1 MRVFKF
7 GGASVKSADAVKNV
21 SKVLNAQAEG
31 PLVVVISAM
40 GKITNKMEQLVD
52 AYFYNKETKK
62 QLFEEVR
69 YFHQTITDELQIDEY
84 DYYEVDNLLIE
95 LECIIEKKRDETS
108 SYDIEYD
115 RIVPFGELLSTK
127 VVSTYLNK
135 VGYRNRWI
143 DARNFVI
150 TTNKNRSA
158 NVLWDESLP
167 LINGSLKPLIEK
179 QTILT
184 QGFIGRGLNHKNTTL
199 GREGSDY
206 TAAIFAYALDA
217 ESVTIWKDVDGVMNA
232 DPRRFEDAVLIP
244 RLSYNEAIELA
255 YYGASVLH
263 PKTIQPLKSKAIP
276 LYVKSFLD
284 PAKPGT
290 VVLENASRTL
300 NETQCYIVKENQS
313 LITIA
318 SKDFSFIVED
328 NLEIIFNAFN
338 TAGVQ
343 VNLMQNSA
351 ISFMACFTADA
362 LKSVKLG
369 ELLSDKFNAD
379 LVEGYTLL
387 TVFNYNDSNT
397 KLKTII
403 NERAIALEQKSSSAL
418 QLLLRD

>member
-21 SKVLNAQAEG
+21 SKVLNAHGDG

-52 AYFYNKETKK
+52 AYFHNNNTKK
-62 QLFEEVR
+62 QLFDEVKA
-69 YFHQTITDELQIDEY
+69 FHCEITDELLIDEY

-95 LECIIEKKRDETS
+95 LECIIEKKRDES
-108 SYDIEYD
+108 SPYDTEYD

-127 VVSTYLNK
+127 IVSTYLNK
-135 VGYRNRWI
+135 IGYKNRWI

-150 TTNKNRSA
+150 TTNKNRAA
-158 NVLWDESLP
+158 NVLWEESVP
-167 LINGSLKPLIEK
+167 LINGSLKPLVEK
-179 QTILT
+179 QTIIT

-217 ESVTIWKDVDGVMNA
+217 ESVTIWKDVEGIMNA
-232 DPRRFEDAVLIP
+232 DPRKFENAVLIP
-244 RLSYNEAIELA
+244 KLSYNDAIELA
-255 YYGASVLH
+255 YYGASVIH
-263 PKTIQPLKSKAIP
+263 PKTIQPLKNKKIP

-284 PAKPGT
+284 MNTPGT
-290 VVLENASRTL
+290 EVVENDSRTL

-328 NLEIIFNAFN
+328 NLEIIFNAIN
-338 TAGVQ
+338 TAGLQ
-343 VNLMQNSA
+343 LNLMQNSA
-351 ISFMACFTADA
+351 ISFMACFNEDAKKAEHLTAL
-362 LKSVKLG
+362 LKERFEVGMK
-369 ELLSDKFNAD
+369 SDN
-379 LVEGYTLL
+379 TLL
-387 TVFNYNDSNT
+387 TIFNYNETNSEVRQIIGDRA
-397 KLKTII
+397 TI
-403 NERAIALEQKSSSAL
+403 LEQKSSSAL
-418 QLLLRD
+418 QLLLN

>member
-21 SKVLNAQAEG
+21 SKVLNAHGDG

-52 AYFYNKETKK
+52 AYFHNDNTKK
-62 QLFEEVR
+62 QLFDEVKA
-69 YFHQTITDELQIDEY
+69 FHCEITDELLIDEY

-95 LECIIEKKRDETS
+95 LECIIEKKRDES
-108 SYDIEYD
+108 SPYDTEYD

-127 VVSTYLNK
+127 IVSTYLNK
-135 VGYRNRWI
+135 IGYKNRWI

-150 TTNKNRSA
+150 TTNKNRAA
-158 NVLWDESLP
+158 NVLWEESVP
-167 LINGSLKPLIEK
+167 LINGSLKPLVQK
-179 QTILT
+179 QTIIT

-217 ESVTIWKDVDGVMNA
+217 ESVTIWKDVEGIMNA
-232 DPRRFEDAVLIP
+232 DPRKFENAVLIP
-244 RLSYNEAIELA
+244 KLSYNEAIELA
-255 YYGASVLH
+255 YYGASVIH
-263 PKTIQPLKSKAIP
+263 PKTIQPLKNKKIP

-284 PAKPGT
+284 MNTPGT
-290 VVLENASRTL
+290 EVVENDSRTL

-328 NLEIIFNAFN
+328 NLEIIFNAIN
-338 TAGVQ
+338 IAGIQ
-343 VNLMQNSA
+343 LNLMQNSA
-351 ISFMACFTADA
+351 ISFMACFNEDAKKAEHLTAL
-362 LKSVKLG
+362 LKERFEVGMKSY
-369 ELLSDKFNAD
+369 N
-379 LVEGYTLL
+379 TLL
-387 TVFNYNDSNT
+387 TIFNYNETNSEVRQIIGDRA
-397 KLKTII
+397 TI
-403 NERAIALEQKSSSAL
+403 LEQKSSSAL
-418 QLLLRD
+418 QLLLN

>member
-21 SKVLNAQAEG
+21 SKVLNAHGDG

-52 AYFYNKETKK
+52 AYFHNDNMKK
-62 QLFEEVR
+62 QLFDEVKA
-69 YFHQTITDELQIDEY
+69 FHCEITDELLIDEY

-95 LECIIEKKRDETS
+95 LECIIEKKRDES
-108 SYDIEYD
+108 SPYDTEYD

-127 VVSTYLNK
+127 IVSTYLNK
-135 VGYRNRWI
+135 IGYKNRWI

-150 TTNKNRSA
+150 TTNKNRAA
-158 NVLWDESLP
+158 NVLWEESVP
-167 LINGSLKPLIEK
+167 LINGSLKPLVEK
-179 QTILT
+179 QTIIT

-217 ESVTIWKDVDGVMNA
+217 ESVTIWKDVEGIMNA
-232 DPRRFEDAVLIP
+232 DPRKFENAVLIP
-244 RLSYNEAIELA
+244 KLSYNEAIELA
-255 YYGASVLH
+255 YYGASVIH
-263 PKTIQPLKSKAIP
+263 PKTIQPLKNKKIP

-284 PAKPGT
+284 MNTPGT
-290 VVLENASRTL
+290 EVVENDSRTL

-328 NLEIIFNAFN
+328 NLEIIFNAIN
-338 TAGVQ
+338 TAGLQ
-343 VNLMQNSA
+343 LNLMQNSA
-351 ISFMACFTADA
+351 ISFMACFNEDAKKAEHLTAL
-362 LKSVKLG
+362 LKERFEVGMKSY
-369 ELLSDKFNAD
+369 N
-379 LVEGYTLL
+379 TLL
-387 TVFNYNDSNT
+387 TIFNYNETNSEVRQIIGDRA
-397 KLKTII
+397 TI
-403 NERAIALEQKSSSAL
+403 LEQKSSSAL
-418 QLLLRD
+418 QLLLN

>member
-21 SKVLNAQAEG
+21 SKVLNAHGDG

-52 AYFYNKETKK
+52 AYFHNDNTKK
-62 QLFEEVR
+62 QLFDEVKA
-69 YFHQTITDELQIDEY
+69 FHCEITDELLIDEY

-95 LECIIEKKRDETS
+95 LECIIEKKRDES
-108 SYDIEYD
+108 SPYDTEYD

-127 VVSTYLNK
+127 IVSTYLNK
-135 VGYRNRWI
+135 IGYKNRWI

-150 TTNKNRSA
+150 TTNKNRAA
-158 NVLWDESLP
+158 NVLWEESVP
-167 LINGSLKPLIEK
+167 LINGSLKPLVEK
-179 QTILT
+179 QTIIT

-217 ESVTIWKDVDGVMNA
+217 ESVTIWKDVEGIMNA
-232 DPRRFEDAVLIP
+232 DPRKFENAVLIP
-244 RLSYNEAIELA
+244 KLSYNEAIELA
-255 YYGASVLH
+255 YYGASVIH
-263 PKTIQPLKSKAIP
+263 PKTIQPLKNKKIP

-284 PAKPGT
+284 MNTPGT
-290 VVLENASRTL
+290 EVVENDSRTL

-328 NLEIIFNAFN
+328 NLEIIFNAIN
-338 TAGVQ
+338 TAGLQ
-343 VNLMQNSA
+343 LNLMQNSA
-351 ISFMACFTADA
+351 ISFMACFNEDAKKAEHLTAL
-362 LKSVKLG
+362 LKERFEVGMKSY
-369 ELLSDKFNAD
+369 N
-379 LVEGYTLL
+379 TLL
-387 TVFNYNDSNT
+387 TIFNYNETNSEVRQIIGDRA
-397 KLKTII
+397 TI
-403 NERAIALEQKSSSAL
+403 LEQKSSSAL
-418 QLLLRD
+418 QLLLN